1 MTIQLDD
8 ALHGLA
14 ECSASVDRTAAF
26 YLRTSHPVHAW

>member
-14 ECSASVDRTAAF
+14 ESSASVDRTAASYELVASF
-26 YLRTSHPVHAW
+26 R